1 MNDLYKEILVK
12 QQSSGMDVLKK
23 YGIIA
28 LTVLLL
34 AGGLLINPLLLIPA
48 VAAGVGA
55 YFIISRFSK
64 EFEYLYV
71 NGDFDVDVIY
81 NMQKRKRIGSYDA
94 EQLIAFA
101 PEKSSHLDEY
111 RNQKLAVRDYTSGNE
126 QAKVWCG
133 IYNGEQEK
141 EWVRFEFD
149 DEELVG
155 DLRRK
160 APRKVFMM

>member
-12 QQSSGMDVLKK
+12 QQNTQGAVLKK

-28 LTVLLL
+28 LTVLLA
-34 AGGLLINPLLLIPA
+34 AGGLFISILLLIPA
-48 VAAGVGA
+48 VAAGIGA
-55 YFIISRFSK
+55 FFILSRFEK
-64 EFEYLYV
+64 EYEYLYV

-94 EQLIAFA
+94 EALVAFA
-101 PEKSSHLDEY
+101 PEKSSHLDEF
-111 RNQKLAVRDYTSGNE
+111 RNQNLPVRDYTSHTG
-126 QAKVWCG
+126 QAPVWCG
-133 IYNGEQEK
+133 IYTTDGGK
-141 EWVRFEFD
+141 ELVRFEFD
-149 DEELVG
+149 DEELVT